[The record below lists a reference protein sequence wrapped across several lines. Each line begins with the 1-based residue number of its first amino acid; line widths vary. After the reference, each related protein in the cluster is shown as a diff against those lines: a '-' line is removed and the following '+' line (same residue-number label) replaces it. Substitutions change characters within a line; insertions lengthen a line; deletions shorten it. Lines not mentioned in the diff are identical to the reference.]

1 MQDTIGTIAILLAVY
16 ALASGSGI
24 FAERSGT
31 INLSIEGGMTF
42 GALGYVV
49 TTHSLTNNGNQQLEI
64 WMVII
69 GLFVS
74 LIFGLIATSLLS
86 FTAINLKGNQIVI
99 GTAINIMVPIISL
112 ISVVAI
118 TNGNFTV
125 PMTSLQMTTG
135 LNSSLLSWEIQ
146 IIVSVIVLLL
156 MLFLFV
162 LIRMTKFGLR
172 LRAAGENPHALA
184 ATGVSVYLI
193 KHLAMVISGFLAGL
207 AGGLVVSA
215 YSKYSSYANT
225 TLGMGFIAI
234 AILILGQWRIQW
246 TILGSLLFAL
256 MYSIVDHY
264 AVTLGEFKH
273 LLSLIPYLF
282 TLIVLPFISEYSK
295 PPAAGGVPYINT
307 GR

>member
-1 MQDTIGTIAILLAVY
+1 MTEVIGVIGILLAVY
-16 ALASGSGI
+16 ALASGSGL

-42 GALGYVV
+42 GALGYVM
-49 TTHSLTNNGNQQLEI
+49 TTHSLTNSNSETLQV
-64 WMVII
+64 WMVLI
-69 GLFVS
+69 GLIVAI
-74 LIFGLIATSLLS
+74 IFGIVATSLLS
-86 FTAINLKGNQIVI
+86 FTAINLRGNQIVI

-112 ISVVAI
+112 ITVVAI
-118 TNGNFTV
+118 TSGNFSV
-125 PMTSLQMTTG
+125 PMTKLQMTTG
-135 LNSSLLSWEIQ
+135 LDTPLLAWEIQ
-146 IIVSVIVLLL
+146 LIVASVILVM
-156 MLFLFV
+156 MLGLFV
-162 LIRMTKFGLR
+162 LMRMTKFGLR

-193 KHLAMVISGFLAGL
+193 KHLAMLISGILAGF
-207 AGGLVVSA
+207 AGGIVVSA

-234 AILILGQWRIQW
+234 AILILGQWRMQW
-246 TILGSLLFAL
+246 IILGSLLFAI

-264 AVTLGEFKH
+264 AVVIGEFKY

-282 TLIVLPFISEYSK
+282 TLMVLPFISEFSK
-295 PPAAGGVPYINT
+295 PPAADGIPYVNT